1 MLQRRTTGPVS
12 LTDLKTTPQRNDLN
26 MDIWQYSLKL
36 MRELPPRKQ
45 AKALLLGGILNLI
58 LSASFSLMWR
68 EHKKTS
74 EESWL
79 RVPASLT
86 SKPETWDSDRSL
98 YTFSI
103 IFKTSNGKRYNPHLY
118 AEKIYYDAAN
128 LDRNTPLFVDI
139 ATSKG
144 TATVQHLIAPNGMFL
159 YDSAMAAHVT
169 NVRNR
174 ETTLAVIIFSFSGIS
189 ILIAAAVIYY
199 RPRKECN

>member
-1 MLQRRTTGPVS
+1 MLQRGATGPVL
-12 LTDLKTTPQRNDLN
+12 LTDLLTTQQRTDPK

-45 AKALLLGGILNLI
+45 AKALLLAGILNLI
-58 LSASFSLMWR
+58 LSASFTLMWR
-68 EHKKTS
+68 EHEKTS

-103 IFKTSNGKRYNPHLY
+103 MFKTLDGKRYNTHLY
-118 AEKIYYDAAN
+118 AEKIYYDAAK

-139 ATSKG
+139 ATSERA
-144 TATVQHLIAPNGMFL
+144 ATVQRLIAPNGMFL
-159 YDSAMAAHVT
+159 YDPALAAHVT
-169 NVRNR
+169 HVRNR
-174 ETTLAVIIFSFSGIS
+174 ETTLAVIIFSVAGIS
-189 ILIAAAVIYY
+189 TLISAAAIYY
-199 RPRKECN
+199 RPRKGCN

>member
-1 MLQRRTTGPVS
+1 
-12 LTDLKTTPQRNDLN
+12 

-68 EHKKTS
+68 EHEKTS

-86 SKPETWDSDRSL
+86 SKPETLDSDRSL

-103 IFKTSNGKRYNPHLY
+103 KFKTSNGKHHNAHLY
-118 AEKIYYDAAN
+118 ANKIYYDAAS
-128 LDRNTPLFVDI
+128 LDLNTPLLVDI
-139 ATSKG
+139 ATSKSAA
-144 TATVQHLIAPNGMFL
+144 TAQRLIAPSGMFL